1 MSFLTDEPID
11 LGPLLA
17 GLARPSDG
25 GLALFIGVVRDQN
38 EGRAV
43 TRLAYEAYGP
53 MAEKEMARIAD
64 EIAARHPEACVV
76 MQHRT
81 GSLAIG
87 DVAVV
92 VAVAAP
98 HREEAFAACREGIE
112 MIKARVPVWKKEIG
126 RDGAFWLEP
135 CGMGHSHETD

>member
-1 MSFLTDEPID
+1 
-11 LGPLLA
+11 
-17 GLARPSDG
+17 
-25 GLALFIGVVRDQN
+25 
-38 EGRAV
+38 
-43 TRLAYEAYGP
+43 

-64 EIAARHPEACVV
+64 EIAARHPEARIV

-98 HREEAFAACREGIE
+98 HREEAFTACREGIE
-112 MIKARVPVWKKEIG
+112 MIKARVPVWKKEFG
-126 RDGAFWLEP
+126 PDGASWLEP
-135 CGMGHSHETD
+135 CGRGRSLETD